1 MNYKK
6 MEEFILNKLKTELP
20 PYLQYHSIHHITDV
34 FDAAISISKSE
45 DISEQEL
52 LLLKTAV
59 LFHDAGYTIQG
70 DQHEAISCK
79 MAKETLGN
87 FDYTKNEIEMICG
100 MIMATQIPQRP
111 KNILEEIICDADLD
125 YLGRD
130 DYWTIS
136 RGLYSELNI
145 SKPMT
150 ERDWLNVQIKFFE
163 SHEYCTKTSI
173 SLRKK
178 RKDEHLEELKKSL
191 KKLI

>member
-1 MNYKK
+1 
-6 MEEFILNKLKTELP
+6 MEEFILNKLRTELP
-20 PYLQYHSIHHITDV
+20 KHLQYHSIHHITDV
-34 FDAAISISKSE
+34 FDAAVAIAKNE
-45 DISEQEL
+45 NVNEHEL
-52 LLLKTAV
+52 SLLKTAV

-70 DQHEAISCK
+70 DQHEAISCS
-79 MAKETLGN
+79 MAMETLGQFGYN
-87 FDYTKNEIEMICG
+87 DEEIEMICG

-136 RGLYSELNI
+136 RGLFNEMNVE
-145 SKPMT
+145 KTMT
-150 ERDWLNVQIKFFE
+150 ERAWLYVQIKFFE

-178 RKDEHLEELKKSL
+178 KKDEHLEQLKKNLAQL
-191 KKLI
+191 K